1 MVESPLSFSVEGGI
15 IAVSGFIDRNTA
27 PQLLKGIHLEKLK
40 EQQLTLDLAAVDK
53 VDTAGLAWILK
64 LKAHTEKSGQTLVL
78 KHLPEQ
84 LKRLASL
91 SGVDTLLN

>member
-1 MVESPLSFSVEGGI
+1 MADLPLSFSIEGGI
-15 IAVSGFIDRNTA
+15 ITVSGFIDRNTVE
-27 PQLLKGIHLEKLK
+27 QLLKGIRLEKLK

-78 KHLPEQ
+78 KQVPEQ
-84 LKRLASL
+84 LTRLASL
-91 SGVDTLLN
+91 GGVDTLLR